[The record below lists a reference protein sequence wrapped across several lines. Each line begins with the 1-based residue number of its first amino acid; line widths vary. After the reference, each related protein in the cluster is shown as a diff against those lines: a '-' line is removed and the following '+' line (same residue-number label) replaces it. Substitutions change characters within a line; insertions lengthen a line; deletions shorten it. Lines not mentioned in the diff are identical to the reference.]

1 MSRYSSIHET
11 YNKHMKDY
19 DKNRESLYLKYWD
32 VNNLYGMVMSQNL
45 PGDGFKW
52 VENTSLITI
61 SEKTAMTI
69 VMKDIF
75 VKLMLN
81 YHLTRKNES

>member
-19 DKNRESLYLKYWD
+19 DKNREFLYLKYWD

-45 PGDGFKW
+45 PVDGFKW

-61 SEKTAMTI
+61 S
-69 VMKDIF
+69 
-75 VKLMLN
+75 
-81 YHLTRKNES
+81 

>member
-1 MSRYSSIHET
+1 
-11 YNKHMKDY
+11 MKDY

-32 VNNLYGMVMSQNL
+32 VNNLYGVVMSQNL
-45 PGDGFKW
+45 PVDGFKW

-61 SEKTAMTI
+61 SQKTTMTI

-81 YHLTRKNES
+81 LPSDQKE

>member
-1 MSRYSSIHET
+1 MSCYLSIHET
-11 YNKHMKDY
+11 YNKYMKDY

-45 PGDGFKW
+45 PVDGFKW

-61 SEKTAMTI
+61 S
-69 VMKDIF
+69 
-75 VKLMLN
+75 
-81 YHLTRKNES
+81 

>member
-1 MSRYSSIHET
+1 MSCYLSIHET
-11 YNKHMKDY
+11 YNKYMKDY

-45 PGDGFKW
+45 PVDGFKW

-81 YHLTRKNES
+81 LPSDQKE